1 MSINEQSPPIPQ
13 PMPQIVYVENR
24 NNSAAMAGL
33 ILGILGL
40 LTGGLLAI
48 LFWFSWVLGLIGLIF
63 AFVGLSKSK
72 RTGIRKKMAIWA
84 IVLNVLAI
92 GSGFYGLSVTVSAV
106 HNVSKSFNDY
116 SACVDKAQTLDQMD
130 ACN

>member
-1 MSINEQSPPIPQ
+1 MSTTEQSQPQ
-13 PMPQIVYVENR
+13 PQIVYVENR
-24 NNSAAMAGL
+24 NNGAAMAAL

-48 LFWFSWVLGLIGLIF
+48 LFWFSWVLGLIGLILG
-63 AFVGLSKSK
+63 FVGLSKSK

-92 GSGFYGLSVTVSAV
+92 GSGFYGLSVTVNAV
-106 HNVSKSFNDY
+106 NNVSKSLNSFSD
-116 SACVDKAQTLDQMD
+116 CMDKANTLKQMD